1 MLWEFPP
8 GILAS
13 ADLGGGKLHPC
24 KCTNSLFICQDED
37 ELVRYGYLSLITN
50 QCFVRSAQ
58 HYGLTKTKT
67 ETKANDNF
75 SLEPY

>member
-1 MLWEFPP
+1 MNSYL
-8 GILAS
+8 S
-13 ADLGGGKLHPC
+13 AY
-24 KCTNSLFICQDED
+24 SLFMCQDEDENESED
-37 ELVRYGYLSLITN
+37 ELVRYGYLNLITN

-67 ETKANDNF
+67 KTNDNF